1 EAARMIVQRQ
11 SGDLL
16 LFKQTDHALLSGEFC
31 LAWGNDDIPAPA
43 RPEST
48 QVAAARHD
56 DGWAEWELAP
66 KLRADG
72 DPVDFIRV
80 PVSDHVPLYKRGI
93 DLVTEENDYA
103 GLLASLHGQRLYTRP
118 FHPGMDPRIEHLQGD
133 DLALARAYVD
143 GEHERQERLIG
154 KLGEDVRPIA
164 DEGWRLLQVWDRLSL
179 LVCMNE
185 VKSGVEVALPAI
197 ASARDGDVQL
207 VARATD
213 EGDVIVDP
221 FPFNASPVSFDIA
234 YVRTNRTTW
243 DSEADYR
250 KSFRTGAHEVL
261 RFSCTSSW

>member
-1 EAARMIVQRQ
+1 MIVQQ
-11 SGDLL
+11 LGGQLL

-31 LAWGNDDIPAPA
+31 AAWGSDDIPAPA
-43 RPEST
+43 RPGET

-56 DGWAEWELAP
+56 DGWSEWELAP

-93 DLVTEENDYA
+93 DLVEDENDYA

-118 FHPGMDPRIEHLQGD
+118 FHPGMDPRIDHLQGA
-133 DLALARAYVD
+133 DLDLARAYVD
-143 GEHERQERLIG
+143 GEHERQERLIA
-154 KLGEDVRPIA
+154 KLGEGVRPVA

-185 VKSGVEVALPAI
+185 LKSGVEVTLPPI
-197 ASARDGDVQL
+197 ASERDGDVQL

-213 EGDVIVDP
+213 EGDVVIDP
-221 FPFNASPVSFDIA
+221 YPFGESPISFDIA
-234 YVRTNRTTW
+234 YVRTDRTKW

-250 KSFRTGAHEVL
+250 ESFRTGNREVL
-261 RFSCTSSW
+261 RFSCKAR